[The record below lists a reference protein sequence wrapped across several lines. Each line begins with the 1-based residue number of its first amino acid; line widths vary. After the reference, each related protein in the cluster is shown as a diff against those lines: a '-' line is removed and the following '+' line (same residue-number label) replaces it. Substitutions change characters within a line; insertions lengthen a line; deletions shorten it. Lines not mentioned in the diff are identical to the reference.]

1 MEQVRVSIAGALAA
15 ALPASEESVPEIMP
29 DTTRL
34 MERVREMIR
43 DATAKGERLS
53 SAGERVSRAAAR
65 LQRRVESEATS
76 VGQLAAALQLEGQPK
91 RVGSRSGGSHL
102 RVVEPGE
109 SAPADAADDD
119 PARAGDAETPAG
131 AKPQAR
137 QMHEASEPHELPEAP
152 QPPRL
157 RSREEGK

>member
-1 MEQVRVSIAGALAA
+1 
-15 ALPASEESVPEIMP
+15 
-29 DTTRL
+29 

-43 DATAKGERLS
+43 DAAAKGERLS

-76 VGQLAAALQLEGQPK
+76 VGQLAAALQLEGEPK
-91 RVGSRSGGSHL
+91 RAGGKGAGSHL

-119 PARAGDAETPAG
+119 PGRAGDDETPET
-131 AKPQAR
+131 AKPQPRESHAA
-137 QMHEASEPHELPEAP
+137 HEPHELPEAP
-152 QPPRL
+152 RL
-157 RSREEGK
+157 RSREDGK